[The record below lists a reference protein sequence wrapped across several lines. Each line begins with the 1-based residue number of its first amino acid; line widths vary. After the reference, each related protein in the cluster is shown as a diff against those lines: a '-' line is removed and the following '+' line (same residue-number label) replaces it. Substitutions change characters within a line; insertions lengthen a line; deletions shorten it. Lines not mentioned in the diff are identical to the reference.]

1 MSENTQNPLDML
13 GELLKNQEIKDA
25 LKEMLLE
32 ESESEDED
40 IVGSGSSSIPR
51 GKKLE
56 VLGSS
61 ADVPATEQNA
71 VNATKNIAPVN
82 KNKRPKVRQIK
93 KRCKECNRQFSI
105 AENSIFNNSN
115 FICNKCLGK

>member
-93 KRCKECNRQFSI
+93 KTQ
-105 AENSIFNNSN
+105 
-115 FICNKCLGK
+115 